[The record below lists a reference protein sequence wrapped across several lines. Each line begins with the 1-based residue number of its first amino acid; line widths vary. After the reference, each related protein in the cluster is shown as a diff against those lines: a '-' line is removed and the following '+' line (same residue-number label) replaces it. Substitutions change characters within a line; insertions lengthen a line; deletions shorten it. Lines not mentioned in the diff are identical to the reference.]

1 VRRELDERAALPL
14 HQADPRTP
22 SHVRWDQPVSCRAEG
37 AAGDDGRPLMD
48 EPLLDEFGVDS
59 AGDVALQ
66 NRIARWTFVDSG
78 HRGGRARPAMA
89 SRLRGVAIRGEC
101 FGERLIERCCFHSEP
116 GCDLLAVDDERRLE
130 QVSHLDQF
138 AHRGVGQAEG
148 A

>member
-48 EPLLDEFGVDS
+48 EFGVDS

-78 HRGGRARPAMA
+78 HRGGRARSARA
-89 SRLRGVAIRGEC
+89 SRLGGVAVGGEG
-101 FGERLIERCCFHSEP
+101 FGERLFERCGFYSEP

>member
-1 VRRELDERAALPL
+1 VAA
-14 HQADPRTP
+14 
-22 SHVRWDQPVSCRAEG
+22 
-37 AAGDDGRPLMD
+37 DDGRCLM
-48 EPLLDEFGVDS
+48 DEFGVGEGFDHEQGEFDS

-66 NRIARWTFVDSG
+66 SRVARWTFVDSG
-78 HRGGRARPAMA
+78 HRGGRARSATA
-89 SRLRGVAIRGEC
+89 SRLGGVAVGGEG
-101 FGERLIERCCFHSEP
+101 FGERLFERCGFYSEP